1 MSRFLSSLFALT
13 LLIGL
18 LDSHPISVFLI
29 SLLLAFGGIHLCRN
43 TEATGHVL
51 AYKLLSIVSVVY
63 ILLAFLISFVYREK
77 QEIFIDC
84 YSYIENLNLTQ
95 FDIDVNDFL
104 IAGLV
109 RLEDLNVL
117 HEIGYRLFIIISNN
131 YLDGAS
137 IFTLTYIH
145 TIFGIFSSILVYRL
159 MLIFFN
165 PHSSY
170 KYTLTFALLSPFLV
184 YSTVILRDI
193 IIAFLYLLVF
203 DIVLREFKISRIVPI
218 LLIIILVTGCRL
230 YSGLF
235 LITFLLYYI
244 YKGISHT
251 KYANILIVVGAIVL
265 FGIVSQYVLGSD
277 IMNQSKEEIE
287 GYVEYDA
294 DRSTGFSAKLAGLP
308 TGAKELALSIYSQV
322 HPFPFYDLMKLAYNV
337 PTFILAIVKSIS
349 VLWWYFI
356 FYGLCYALII
366 KNKLRAYNILDYMIF
381 VIIAIYIVLNSTQID
396 VRRIMTVYPLIYL
409 YYIRSFDTFGSNIER
424 KQCNSLL
431 AGLYFSLL
439 LVYII
444 FIQR

>member
-1 MSRFLSSLFALT
+1 
-13 LLIGL
+13 
-18 LDSHPISVFLI
+18 
-29 SLLLAFGGIHLCRN
+29 
-43 TEATGHVL
+43 
-51 AYKLLSIVSVVY
+51 
-63 ILLAFLISFVYREK
+63 
-77 QEIFIDC
+77 
-84 YSYIENLNLTQ
+84 
-95 FDIDVNDFL
+95 
-104 IAGLV
+104 
-109 RLEDLNVL
+109 
-117 HEIGYRLFIIISNN
+117 
-131 YLDGAS
+131 
-137 IFTLTYIH
+137 
-145 TIFGIFSSILVYRL
+145 

-235 LITFLLYYI
+235 LITSRNILRIILRTFLLYYI

-396 VRRIMTVYPLIYL
+396 VRRIMAVYPLIYL
-409 YYIRSFDTFGSNIER
+409 YNIRSFDTLGSSIER
-424 KQCNSLL
+424 KQCNRLL